1 MIYRVIESKIA
12 FTITVCGFV
21 FALMWN
27 ASQDAGVSLAGHG
40 MLAPA
45 VIAHGPTLPPDPWA
59 GSESLVAHGPTL
71 PPDPWAG
78 SKSLVAHGPT
88 LPPDPWAGS
97 KSLVAHGPTLPPDPW
112 AGSNSLTLAVLG

>member
-12 FTITVCGFV
+12 FTITAGLFV

-27 ASQDAGVSLAGHG
+27 ANRYAGPSLAGHG
-40 MLAPA
+40 MFAPI

-59 GSESLVAHGPTL
+59 GTENLVAHGPTL

-78 SKSLVAHGPT
+78 TENLVAHGPT
-88 LPPDPWAGS
+88 LPPDPWTTRA
-97 KSLVAHGPTLPPDPW
+97 
-112 AGSNSLTLAVLG
+112 